1 MVNDQAQMYTLE
13 GFAAG
18 VLMLLTAYLV
28 LGTTTVYTPGDV
40 HITDMQL
47 QQLGSDALAMMDLP
61 DTEPEIYGSGENILE
76 KLIVTD
82 NSTDFRT
89 YFLDNITRT
98 TDPKKTVVND
108 IQFNATIYYRMESP
122 PVNESEIQSYHFCSS
137 GNDARSDLVSREP
150 AVRVTRF
157 VTIDAK
163 HYPPNPK
170 PQITLNHDVDERAQ
184 VVLLEV
190 LLWRG

>member
-18 VLMLLTAYLV
+18 VLMLITAYLV

-40 HITDMQL
+40 HIADMQL
-47 QQLGSDALAMMDLP
+47 EQLGSDALAMMDTP
-61 DTEPEIYGSGENILE
+61 NTEPDIYGNEESALKTFIEDDKG
-76 KLIVTD
+76 D
-82 NSTDFRT
+82 DFRDF
-89 YFLDNITRT
+89 FLNNITRKT
-98 TDPKKTVVND
+98 GSTSTVVND
-108 IQFNATIYYRMESP
+108 IQFNASVYYRKLTP
-122 PVNESEIQSYHFCSS
+122 AANESEIGSYHFSS
-137 GNDARSDLVSREP
+137 STDDTRSSLVSREP

-157 VTIDAK
+157 VTIDGS
-163 HYPPNPK
+163 P
-170 PQITLNHDVDERAQ
+170 LNHPEPEVDSRTQ

>member
-47 QQLGSDALAMMDLP
+47 QQLGSDALAMMDTP
-61 DTEPEIYGSGENILE
+61 NSHGDTNELVNIINTTDHELFDDSFMANLQNLTESTDTCIDDLQYNASVYYRAASGEVASYPL
-76 KLIVTD
+76 
-82 NSTDFRT
+82 
-89 YFLDNITRT
+89 
-98 TDPKKTVVND
+98 
-108 IQFNATIYYRMESP
+108 ATSDR
-122 PVNESEIQSYHFCSS
+122 
-137 GNDARSDLVSREP
+137 GDLVSREP
-150 AVRVTRF
+150 AVRVTRW
-157 VTIDAK
+157 VTVNGESVSEIPEAADRR
-163 HYPPNPK
+163 NP
-170 PQITLNHDVDERAQ
+170 QL
-184 VVLLEV
+184 VLVEV